1 MNAVLIGQLGAR
13 YENEEANQTQLEVT
27 VEMSDD
33 TEKEFNENGP
43 KSHWSEK

>member
-33 TEKEFNENGP
+33 TEIFFIENGP